1 LIEGAKSQ
9 INRRTKGVG
18 WLAKRIVKQNELSF
32 LKQEL
37 KYLEDSEIL
46 PAGKAKEIEAVYEVQ
61 KISFTKTL
69 LYVGTILIGAG
80 VLSFIAS
87 NWDEIGKTVKFLLII
102 ALFGACTLTGYK
114 LEKNFPK
121 TSKSLYY
128 LGCLVFG
135 AGIFLVEQMFHFGTH
150 SQNAFLWWSLGIL
163 PMAWVLRDKWIL
175 LASSLFVLKYMLD
188 GQYLQGVNIP
198 YWTLLWIAAIYI
210 LNEKIGFSRMIGF
223 VTGLLSLAFI
233 GTIISYFIN
242 GSDYDDFAYV
252 YGIIYL
258 IIGVTLV
265 LSKGKIKDIYVVL
278 GYLVH
283 GATAL
288 LLSLEDSW
296 PLEWIYIPFSI
307 LYLVYVLYLINRGSL
322 LSIII
327 LCVMIFRFYLDLSFE
342 FLPKS
347 FVFIIGGFLLLGFGF
362 YFEKQRK
369 KGAGVHE

>member
-1 LIEGAKSQ
+1 M
-9 INRRTKGVG
+9 
-18 WLAKRIVKQNELSF
+18 AKRSVKQNELNF
-32 LKQEL
+32 LKREL
-37 KYLEDSEIL
+37 RYLEDSEIL

-61 KISFTKTL
+61 KLSFTKTL

-87 NWDEIGKTVKFLLII
+87 NWDEIGRIVKFLVII
-102 ALFGACTLTGYK
+102 ALFVACNFAGYK
-114 LEKNFPK
+114 MEKNFPK
-121 TSKSLYY
+121 TSRALYY

-135 AGIFLVEQMFHFGTH
+135 AGIFLVEQMFHLGTN

-163 PMAWVLRDKWIL
+163 PLAWVIRDKWIL

-198 YWTLLWIAAIYI
+198 YWTLLWIAVIYI
-210 LNEKIGFSRMIGF
+210 LNEKIGFSKVTGF
-223 VTGLLSLAFI
+223 VTGVLSLAFI
-233 GTIISYFIN
+233 GTVISYFMN
-242 GSDYDDFAYV
+242 RADYDFAYV
-252 YGIIYL
+252 YGLIYL
-258 IIGVTLV
+258 VIGVGLV

-283 GATAL
+283 GAAAL
-288 LLSLEDSW
+288 LLSFEDSW
-296 PLEWIYIPFSI
+296 PLDWINIPFSI
-307 LYLVYVLYLINRGSL
+307 LYLIYVLYLINRGSL

-362 YFEKQRK
+362 YFERQRK
-369 KGAGVHE
+369 KGGSVHE

>member
-1 LIEGAKSQ
+1 M
-9 INRRTKGVG
+9 T
-18 WLAKRIVKQNELSF
+18 KRIVKQNELNF
-32 LKQEL
+32 LKREL

-46 PAGKAKEIEAVYEVQ
+46 PAGKAHEIEAIYEVQ
-61 KISFTKTL
+61 KLSFTKTL

-87 NWDEIGKTVKFLLII
+87 NWGEIGKIVKFLIII
-102 ALFGACTLTGYK
+102 ALYIACNLAGYK
-114 LEKNFPK
+114 MDKNFPK

-135 AGIFLVEQMFHFGTH
+135 AGIFLVEQMFHLGTN

-163 PMAWVLRDKWIL
+163 PLAWVLRDRWIL

-210 LNEKIGFSRMIGF
+210 LNEKIGFSKVTGF
-223 VTGLLSLAFI
+223 VNGLLSLAFI
-233 GTIISYFIN
+233 GTIISYFSN
-242 GSDYDDFAYV
+242 RYDYDDFTYV
-252 YGIIYL
+252 YGLIYL
-258 IIGVTLV
+258 IIGVALV
-265 LSKGKIKDIYVVL
+265 ISKGKIKDIYVVL

-283 GATAL
+283 GGAAL
-288 LLSLEDSW
+288 MLSFEGNW
-296 PLEWIYIPFSI
+296 PLDWLYIPFSI
-307 LYLVYVLYLINRGSL
+307 LYLIYVLYLIKRGSL

-327 LCVMIFRFYLDLSFE
+327 LCVLIFRFYLDLSFE
-342 FLPKS
+342 YLPKS

-369 KGAGVHE
+369 KGGSVHE

>member
-1 LIEGAKSQ
+1 M
-9 INRRTKGVG
+9 G
-18 WLAKRIVKQNELSF
+18 WLRKRIVKQNELNF
-32 LKQEL
+32 LKREL

-46 PAGKAKEIEAVYEVQ
+46 PAGKAIEIETIYEVQ
-61 KISFTKTL
+61 KLSFTKTL
-69 LYVGTILIGAG
+69 LYVGSILIGAG

-102 ALFGACTLTGYK
+102 TLFVSCNLTGYK
-114 LEKNFPK
+114 MEKNFPK

-135 AGIFLVEQMFHFGTH
+135 AGIFLVEQMFHLGAN

-163 PMAWVLRDKWIL
+163 PLAWVLRDKWIL
-175 LASSLFVLKYMLD
+175 LASSLFILKYMLD
-188 GQYLQGVNIP
+188 GQYLQGINIP
-198 YWTLLWIAAIYI
+198 YWTLLWITAIYV
-210 LNEKIGFSRMIGF
+210 LNEKIGFSRVTGF

-233 GTIISYFIN
+233 GTIISYLIN
-242 GSDYDDFAYV
+242 RFDYQDFNYL
-252 YGIIYL
+252 YGLAYL
-258 IIGVTLV
+258 IIGVALV
-265 LSKGKIKDIYVVL
+265 ISKGKIKDIYVVL

-283 GATAL
+283 GGAAL
-288 LLSLEDSW
+288 LLSFEDSW
-296 PLEWIYIPFSI
+296 PLDWMYIPFSI
-307 LYLVYVLYLINRGSL
+307 LYLIYVLYLIKRGSL

-369 KGAGVHE
+369 KGGSVHE

>member
-1 LIEGAKSQ
+1 M
-9 INRRTKGVG
+9 G
-18 WLAKRIVKQNELSF
+18 WLTKRIVKQNELNF
-32 LKQEL
+32 LKREL

-46 PAGKAKEIEAVYEVQ
+46 PAGKAHEIEAIYEVQ
-61 KISFTKTL
+61 KLSFTKTL

-87 NWDEIGKTVKFLLII
+87 NWDEIGKTVKFLIII
-102 ALFGACTLTGYK
+102 ALYIACNLAGYK
-114 LEKNFPK
+114 MEKNFPK

-135 AGIFLVEQMFHFGTH
+135 AGIFLVEQMFHLGTN

-163 PMAWVLRDKWIL
+163 PLAWVLRDRWIL

-210 LNEKIGFSRMIGF
+210 LNEKIGFSKVTGF
-223 VTGLLSLAFI
+223 VNGLLSLAFI
-233 GTIISYFIN
+233 GTIISYFTYRF
-242 GSDYDDFAYV
+242 DYQDFNYV
-252 YGIIYL
+252 FGLIYL
-258 IIGVTLV
+258 IIGVALV
-265 LSKGKIKDIYVVL
+265 ISKGKIRDIYVVL

-283 GATAL
+283 GAAAL
-288 LLSLEDSW
+288 MLSFEGNW
-296 PLEWIYIPFSI
+296 PLDWLYIPFSI
-307 LYLVYVLYLINRGSL
+307 LYLIYVLYLINRGSL

-369 KGAGVHE
+369 KGVSVHE